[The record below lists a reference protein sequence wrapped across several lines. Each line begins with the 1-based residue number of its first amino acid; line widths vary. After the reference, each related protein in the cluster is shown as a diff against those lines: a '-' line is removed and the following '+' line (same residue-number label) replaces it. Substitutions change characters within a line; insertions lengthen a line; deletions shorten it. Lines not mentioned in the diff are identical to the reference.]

1 MNNIGNPILQREI
14 HNEIKSLTSH
24 IKRVASFVY
33 PGKDVEILLSAQIR
47 FLLLNDDTHLSASS
61 TLHVNASLIERE
73 CGRIPINKAG
83 LLNATAEDRLTATLR
98 LALEI
103 DKEKDRL
110 RASATSPSG
119 NATTSTPMDAMAI
132 VFTTVWAGTASTERN
147 NNISITIRTGAGNA
161 IFDANGCDNLLISA
175 YIKDANGY
183 ANNRSTAFR
192 GAGIANFDFDECC
205 NTTFWTR
212 TATFRS
218 NEHNDCRSIIL
229 WIVASRA
236 IFYSS
241 KYDNLRI
248 SVWTGTAFSTFFCSN
263 ECDSVVFVSVWTG
276 TAFSTFFDSN
286 ECDNVVFVS
295 VWTGTGSAISDD
307 FNGRCDSVIFTM

>member
-110 RASATSPSG
+110 RASATSPS
-119 NATTSTPMDAMAI
+119 
-132 VFTTVWAGTASTERN
+132 
-147 NNISITIRTGAGNA
+147 
-161 IFDANGCDNLLISA
+161 
-175 YIKDANGY
+175 
-183 ANNRSTAFR
+183 
-192 GAGIANFDFDECC
+192 GIANFDFDECC